1 MITSTT
7 EEYKWSTLCNNK
19 SWVNQPLQRGNFGF
33 PFFFCINNSMVQ
45 INALS
50 RQPTELDYAD
60 PTKFKFSINKL
71 PKVEFFTTSCN
82 LPGINLG
89 EAIFPTP
96 LKQIAVMGDDL
107 TFDNLEIGFLVDAK
121 LENYIE
127 LHNWLLGLGFPKSRT
142 QFSSFKNANTDAFP
156 TQAGSTGS
164 ATSPGTPSGVQ
175 SMFGDATLTIM
186 SAKNN
191 PVVEVRF
198 QDVYPVSIGALA
210 FDQQEGDITYLT
222 STATF
227 QYKLYEIFT
236 L

>member
-1 MITSTT
+1 MIASNGIITQVCLFFIVLIGKKTS
-7 EEYKWSTLCNNK
+7 S
-19 SWVNQPLQRGNFGF
+19 SFG
-33 PFFFCINNSMVQ
+33 I
-45 INALS
+45 
-50 RQPTELDYAD
+50 
-60 PTKFKFSINKL
+60 
-71 PKVEFFTTSCN
+71 
-82 LPGINLG
+82 
-89 EAIFPTP
+89 
-96 LKQIAVMGDDL
+96 
-107 TFDNLEIGFLVDAK
+107 
-121 LENYIE
+121 ENVISE
-127 LHNWLLGLGFPKSRT
+127 
-142 QFSSFKNANTDAFP
+142 FSSFKNANTDAFP
-156 TQAGSTGS
+156 TQAGNTGS
-164 ATSPGTPSGVQ
+164 ATSPGTPSSVQ